1 MSELLLGKSVAYESS
16 YNADL
21 LMPVPRAQTRKE
33 NGIEQPIA
41 FKGID
46 IWNAWELSWLNQKGK
61 PLVASARFQYSAD
74 SLNIIESKS
83 FKLYLNSLNQTKFS
97 SKEELLNVLA
107 KDLGKVAG
115 SAVEV
120 TIYGCND
127 NWPGLDRD
135 HGICLDDIDINVST
149 YHLSP
154 DLLKDSTS
162 NSQAVISE
170 QLVSHLFKS
179 NCMVTGQPDWA
190 SIFIDYRGRP
200 IAHQQLLQYL
210 ISFRE
215 HQAFHEPC
223 VERIFTDLMSYCK
236 PESLAV
242 YCRYTRRG
250 GLDINPYRST
260 ADDIPSNLRI
270 WRQ

>member
-1 MSELLLGKSVAYESS
+1 
-16 YNADL
+16 
-21 LMPVPRAQTRKE
+21 
-33 NGIEQPIA
+33 
-41 FKGID
+41 
-46 IWNAWELSWLNQKGK
+46 
-61 PLVASARFQYSAD
+61 
-74 SLNIIESKS
+74 
-83 FKLYLNSLNQTKFS
+83 
-97 SKEELLNVLA
+97 
-107 KDLGKVAG
+107 
-115 SAVEV
+115 
-120 TIYGCND
+120 
-127 NWPGLDRD
+127 
-135 HGICLDDIDINVST
+135 
-149 YHLSP
+149 
-154 DLLKDSTS
+154 
-162 NSQAVISE
+162 
-170 QLVSHLFKS
+170 
-179 NCMVTGQPDWA
+179 MVTGQPDWA

>member
-16 YNADL
+16 YNAGL
-21 LMPVPRAQTRKE
+21 LMPVPRAQTREE
-33 NGIEQPIA
+33 NGIELPLT

-46 IWNAWELSWLNQKGK
+46 IWNAWELSWLNEKGK
-61 PLVASARFQYSAD
+61 PIVASARFQYSAA
-74 SLNIIESKS
+74 SLNTIESKS
-83 FKLYLNSLNQTKFS
+83 FKLYLNSLNQTQFR
-97 SKEELLNVLA
+97 SKEEVLHVLE
-107 KDLGKVAG
+107 KDLSKVAA
-115 SAVEV
+115 SAVDV
-120 TIYGCND
+120 TIYSCND
-127 NWPGLDRD
+127 NWPELGSNF
-135 HGICLDDIDINVST
+135 GICLDDIDINVST

-154 DLLKDSTS
+154 DLLKDSVS
-162 NSQAVISE
+162 DEQAVISE

-190 SIFIDYRGRP
+190 SIFIDYTGRP
-200 IAHQQLLQYL
+200 INHKQLLQYL

-223 VERIFTDLMSYCK
+223 VERIFTDLMSFCK

-260 ADDIPSNLRI
+260 SDNIPSNLRI